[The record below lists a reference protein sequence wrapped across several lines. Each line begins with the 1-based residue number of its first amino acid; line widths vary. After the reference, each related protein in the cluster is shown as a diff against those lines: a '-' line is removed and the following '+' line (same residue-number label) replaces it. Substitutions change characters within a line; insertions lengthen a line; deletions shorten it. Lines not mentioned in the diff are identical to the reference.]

1 MNWRE
6 CPRDADAR
14 FPRTGAGD
22 TLATLVTVPSTHTPR
37 APIYPRTG
45 LGRSAVAQIAGATI
59 VAAAVSIGYQAAYR
73 RLHFP
78 LPSEVPTVVAS
89 LVTLAV
95 TACAAGAVLLRS
107 RRRNRYNSRGRHP
120 RRGPRRLIAAAGWA
134 LPALLSTAI
143 QSWLLTGTKFY
154 LNGLGGDQQ
163 FRTAF
168 LTRMTDSPAL
178 ADAVYPDLPPYYSP
192 AWFWVGGRIAD
203 TTGIPA
209 WEFYKI
215 WSIVT
220 LAVAAALAH
229 VLWARVVRPSTAL
242 ILAMVTALV
251 GLHTAA
257 YSPYSWILVALAP
270 PLAVLALRTARR
282 LIRDGRLDVGA
293 CAGIGVYVGLA
304 AITHALI
311 AGVAAVFLAVV
322 VATVALQARTR
333 TRHLR
338 RFLRGAGIAVAAALP
353 FVAVVWVPYLLAS
366 SPLEP
371 DSTAAKFLPEIGA
384 RIPTPV
390 FYATPLGALCA
401 VGLGWL
407 VVRARRDVVATAL
420 ALAVGTAVCWYALS
434 FLAPL
439 VSTTLLAFRLEP
451 LLILALSCAGVL
463 GIRDAAAL
471 ARRRVRDPSRRAQ
484 AAERAR
490 VVTAVVGAFAV
501 AAMLHVSY
509 QVRTVE
515 PAWNRAALNTPG
527 PDGVIAEGTELQ
539 RTAGGPTAQ
548 EIHDAITT
556 LSGGRD
562 ASDLVALTDVH
573 SLLAFYPY
581 RGFQTVTSAY
591 ANPKAGFA
599 DRNGLIRGWAE
610 AGDGLAAAL
619 DAAPVRA
626 PDVFVLSRTPQGWV
640 YSLSVSRL
648 PREPGDVSE
657 PAVFSPSAFDPEHFA
672 VQEVGHL
679 AVAVRR

>member
-1 MNWRE
+1 M
-6 CPRDADAR
+6 
-14 FPRTGAGD
+14 
-22 TLATLVTVPSTHTPR
+22 PSTHTPR
-37 APIYPRTG
+37 APVYPGTG
-45 LGRSAVAQIAGATI
+45 LGRSVVAQIVGAAI

-73 RLHFP
+73 RLRFP
-78 LPSEVPTVVAS
+78 MPSEVPTVVAS

-95 TACAAGAVLLRS
+95 TACLAGTVLLCSRHRC
-107 RRRNRYNSRGRHP
+107 RRRPHRGS
-120 RRGPRRLIAAAGWA
+120 GRLIVAAGWV

-192 AWFWVGGRIAD
+192 AWFWVGGRLAD
-203 TTGIPA
+203 ATGIHA

-282 LIRDGRLDVGA
+282 LLRDGRLDAGA

-311 AGVAAVFLAVV
+311 AGVAAVFLAAV
-322 VATVALQARTR
+322 VATVALQARAR
-333 TRHLR
+333 THLR
-338 RFLRGAGIAVAAALP
+338 RFLRGAAIAVASALP

-407 VVRARRDVVATAL
+407 VVRARRDVVATGL
-420 ALAVGTAVCWYALS
+420 TLAVGTALLWYALS

-490 VVTAVVGAFAV
+490 VVTALVGAFAV
-501 AAMLHVSY
+501 ASMLHVSY
-509 QVRTVE
+509 QTRTVE

-539 RTAGGPTAQ
+539 RTAGGPSAE
-548 EIHDAITT
+548 EIHDAISA
-556 LSGGRD
+556 LSGGRK
-562 ASDLVALTDVH
+562 ASDLVALTDDH

-599 DRNGLIRGWAE
+599 DRNGLIRDWAK

-619 DAAPVRA
+619 DASPVRA

-657 PAVFSPSAFDPEHFA
+657 PAVFSPSAFDPAHFA

-679 AVAVRR
+679 VVAVRR

>member
-1 MNWRE
+1 M
-6 CPRDADAR
+6 
-14 FPRTGAGD
+14 
-22 TLATLVTVPSTHTPR
+22 PSTHTTR
-37 APIYPRTG
+37 ATTILRADRRLPV
-45 LGRSAVAQIAGATI
+45 VAQLAGAVI
-59 VAAAVSIGYQAAYR
+59 VAAAVSAGYQAAYR

-89 LVTLAV
+89 LVTIAV
-95 TACAAGAVLLRS
+95 TACIAGAVLA
-107 RRRNRYNSRGRHP
+107 RR
-120 RRGPRRLIAAAGWA
+120 RRLIAACGWV

-154 LNGLGGDQQ
+154 MNGLGGDQQ

-192 AWFWVGGRIAD
+192 AWFWVGGRLAD
-203 TTGIPA
+203 VTGIPG

-215 WSIVT
+215 WSILT

-229 VLWARVVRPSTAL
+229 VLWSRVVRPSTAL
-242 ILAMVTALV
+242 ILALVTALV
-251 GLHTAA
+251 GLQTDA

-282 LIRDGRLDVGA
+282 LLRDGRLDVGA
-293 CAGIGVYVGLA
+293 CAGIGVFVGIA
-304 AITHALI
+304 SITHALY
-311 AGVAAVFLAVV
+311 AGVAALFLVAAV
-322 VATVALQARTR
+322 AAVALRARTR
-333 TRHLR
+333 ARTHLPQ
-338 RFLRGAGIAVAAALP
+338 FLRGAGIAVVSALP

-366 SPLEP
+366 SPLDP

-390 FYATPLGALCA
+390 FDATPIGVLCA

-407 VVRARRDVVATAL
+407 IVRARRDVVATGL
-420 ALAVGTAVCWYALS
+420 AIAVGTAFFWYALS

-451 LLILALSCAGVL
+451 LLVLALACAGVL

-471 ARRRVRDPSRRAQ
+471 ARRRVRDPGRRSR

-490 VVTAVVGAFAV
+490 VVTAVVAAFAV
-501 AAMLHVSY
+501 LATLHVAY
-509 QVRTVE
+509 QVRYVH
-515 PAWNRAALNTPG
+515 PDWDQAALNTPG

-539 RTAGGPTAQ
+539 RTAGGPSAD
-548 EIHDAITT
+548 EIRDAIAA
-556 LSGGRD
+556 LSGGQD
-562 ASDLVALTDVH
+562 PSDLVALTDVH

-599 DRNGLIRGWAE
+599 DRNALIRDWAK

-619 DAAPVRA
+619 DASPVRA

-648 PREPGDVSE
+648 PREPGDVGE
-657 PAVFSPSAFDPEHFA
+657 PVVFAPSAFDPEHFA